1 MLIIDI
7 NSDGI
12 GYARNTFALRVVA
25 SVGQIV
31 KLVSAAIIA
40 CDDDGGIID
49 IAFGAI
55 VIHVLRFADACF
67 HVRVAD
73 RGFDYIERRHLM
85 VVDIDVFL
93 AGRQKNDTQTE

>member
-1 MLIIDI
+1 MLTIDI

-49 IAFGAI
+49 IAFGAMFC
-55 VIHVLRFADACF
+55 VL
-67 HVRVAD
+67 
-73 RGFDYIERRHLM
+73 LM
-85 VVDIDVFL
+85 RASMFVL
-93 AGRQKNDTQTE
+93 LTEASTT